1 MSKMFSIQDFFR
13 RFPTDD
19 ACLAHLMKTRHG
31 ESLDCPKCAK
41 HGRFLKLSKHPAYSC
56 PWCGHHIHPMVGTPF
71 EGSRTPLQKWFY
83 AMYLFAM
90 SRHGVPAK
98 ELQRQLSVTYKCA
111 WRMGHEI
118 RKYFSKVD
126 GSNPLSG
133 DIEADETMVGGKRKG
148 GKRGRGAEG
157 KTVVFGM
164 LQRDGD
170 ILTEVVPDV
179 KRKTLHPIMEA
190 NVEKGSTFHTDELHS
205 YKTIDGKGY
214 AHSTVNHGRGEYVRG
229 ETHVNGL
236 EGFWSLFKRAV
247 RGTHVHVSPQH
258 MAKYLGEF
266 EFRYNMRKS
275 PEVMFSRLLLSF

>member
-1 MSKMFSIQDFFR
+1 MPKPFTIKDFYN

-19 ACLAHLMKTRHG
+19 ACLAHLMQIRFG
-31 ESLDCPKCAK
+31 ESLDCPKCNK

-56 PWCGHHIHPMVGTPF
+56 PWCGHHIHPMAGTIF
-71 EGSRTPLQKWFY
+71 ERSSTPLQKWFY
-83 AMYLFAM
+83 AMYLFTT
-90 SRHGVPAK
+90 SRHGVPAR
-98 ELQRQLSVTYKCA
+98 ELQRQLGVTLKTA
-111 WRMGHEI
+111 WRIGHEI
-118 RKYFSKVD
+118 RKFMAETD
-126 GSNPLSG
+126 GNSPLSG

-170 ILTEVVPDV
+170 ILTEVVPNV
-179 KRKTLHPIMEA
+179 KRATLHQIIEE
-190 NVEKGSTFHTDELHS
+190 NVVPGSTLHTDELRS
-205 YKTIDGKGY
+205 YKTIDEKGY
-214 AHSTVNHGRGEYVRG
+214 RHETVNHSAGEYVRG
-229 ETHVNGL
+229 ESHVNGL